1 MKTNTLSTAKRMPKE
16 DRRKQL
22 LDTALLV
29 IREQGIEALTLASLA
44 ERAGVTKPITY
55 EHFGTRAGLLIA
67 LFRDFDDQI
76 TLNVNDALAA
86 GGKTL
91 EDVGSILSTTYIDG
105 CLSMGPEISAVYNAL
120 SASQET
126 AAFKQTWR
134 GFLVDEFHNALAAFV
149 KLPSKKFKTVLLG
162 VVGAAEILAE
172 AASAGRMS
180 RNAAIAALNSIMIGA
195 PENAQTL
202 EHEKTQRRNC

>member
-1 MKTNTLSTAKRMPKE
+1 MLTTSKRMAKE

-22 LDTALLV
+22 LQTALTV
-29 IREQGIEALTLASLA
+29 VREEGIETLTLASLA

-67 LFRDFDDQI
+67 LFRDHDNQ
-76 TLNVNDALAA
+76 TTRNVNAALSAA
-86 GGKTL
+86 GKSL
-91 EDVGSILSTTYIDG
+91 EDVGAILGKTYIDS

-126 AAFKQTWR
+126 SDFKQTWR
-134 GFLVDEFHNALAAFV
+134 GFLVDEFHSALAAFV
-149 KLPSKKFKTVLLG
+149 KLPKNKLKTILLG

-172 AASAGRMS
+172 AASAGRTS
-180 RNAAIAALNSIMIGA
+180 RNAAIAALRSIMIGA
-195 PENAQTL
+195 LENAQDHK
-202 EHEKTQRRNC
+202 EVSRKR